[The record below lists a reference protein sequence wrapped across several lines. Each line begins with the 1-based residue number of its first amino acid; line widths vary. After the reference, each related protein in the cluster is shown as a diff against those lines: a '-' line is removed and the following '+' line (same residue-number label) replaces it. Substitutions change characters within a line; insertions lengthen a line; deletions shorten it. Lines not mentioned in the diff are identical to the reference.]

1 MAEAKPESPYWL
13 PEQELVWEERLKNL
27 VSETAQAEDKAR
39 GLRAQ
44 ARKAEEAVAVLKA
57 LKTSWDTHDPG
68 KHGIAS
74 WLLTQDSKKC
84 VAKEM
89 LPPGTPVFTD
99 EEKWKKFLETL
110 AARGRKQY
118 IWSRIENCHPY
129 GAVPPWYPVVPLKE
143 TLHAPCPAC
152 SAQQPVIM
160 TYEQTHD
167 GPDGDTW
174 TKERFVLCCQG
185 LTPIGKPE
193 TCSSR
198 F

>member
-13 PEQELVWEERLKNL
+13 PGQERVWEEKLKKL
-27 VSETAQAEDKAR
+27 VNETAKTEDKAR
-39 GLRAQ
+39 DLKSQ
-44 ARKAEEAVAVLKA
+44 AYKAEEALAVLKA
-57 LKTSWDTHDPG
+57 LKTSWDTRDPG

-74 WLLTQDSKKC
+74 WLLTRNGEKC
-84 VAKEM
+84 VAQEF
-89 LPPGTPVFTD
+89 LPPGTPIFTD
-99 EEKWKKFLETL
+99 KGKWENFLATL
-110 AARGRKQY
+110 ATRNRKQY
-118 IWSRIENCHPY
+118 VWSRIENCRPY
-129 GAVPPWYPVVPLKE
+129 GAVPPWYPVVPLKD

-152 SAQQPVIM
+152 SEEVPVIM
-160 TYEQTHD
+160 TCEQTHD

-193 TCSSR
+193 TLDSR